1 MPIVLTKQFTF
12 SALLAL
18 ARPLPSLAG
27 ARCMARFLLIDPR
40 AQYKPTGY
48 RSIRSGGE
56 SPPLLSR
63 CDTLPIMRILVV
75 EDDSLL
81 AVGLV
86 RTLTRTAHSVD
97 HATTGIEAD
106 LTLRKSNYD
115 LVVLDIG
122 LPGLDGFEV
131 LRRLRRRDST
141 VSVLMLTARDAVEDR
156 VKGLD
161 MGADDYRTKP
171 FSLNELEARVR
182 VLLRRITLP
191 TLKLEV
197 GHLTIDFAARRVKVD
212 RNPVELSLR
221 EWALLELF
229 LSRPGRVLS
238 KEQLVQHLFSQSDQV
253 ALNTIEV
260 YVSRLRAKIESGGV
274 RIRTVRGFGYLWESE
289 DA

>member
-1 MPIVLTKQFTF
+1 
-12 SALLAL
+12 
-18 ARPLPSLAG
+18 
-27 ARCMARFLLIDPR
+27 
-40 AQYKPTGY
+40 
-48 RSIRSGGE
+48 
-56 SPPLLSR
+56 
-63 CDTLPIMRILVV
+63 MRILVV

-81 AVGLV
+81 AAGLV
-86 RTLTRTAHSVD
+86 KALTRAAHAVD
-97 HATTGIEAD
+97 HAATGIEAD
-106 LTLRKSNYD
+106 LTLGNSKYD

-131 LRRLRRRDST
+131 LRRLRRRGPT

-161 MGADDYRTKP
+161 MGADDYLTKP

-191 TLKLEV
+191 TLKLAV
-197 GHLTIDFAARRVKVD
+197 GRLTVDIAARRVKVG
-212 RNPVELSLR
+212 RIPVALSSR

-238 KEQLVQHLFSQSDQV
+238 REQLVQHLFSQSDQV
-253 ALNTIEV
+253 APNTIEV